1 MLKVEVVENGVQAT
15 EKISSLEAAGFGK
28 ENVYIFAHDEDRSEH
43 LTDATETGG
52 LGFKEQGFF
61 DSIGNMFKSR
71 GDELRNKFE
80 SLGLSKQEAEQYE
93 RELDKGRLVLVATDE
108 VK

>member
-1 MLKVEVVENGVQAT
+1 MMKVEVVENGVQAT
-15 EKISSLEAAGFGK
+15 EKINSLEAEGFGK
-28 ENVYIFAHDEDRSEH
+28 ENIYVFAHDEDRSKH
-43 LTDATETGG
+43 LTDAIETGDM
-52 LGFKEQGFF
+52 GFKEQGFF

-93 RELDKGRLVLVATDE
+93 VELDKGRLVLVASDE

>member
-15 EKISSLEAAGFGK
+15 EKINSFEAAGFGK
-28 ENVYIFAHDEDRSEH
+28 ENIYIFAHDEDRGEH
-43 LTDATETGG
+43 LTEATETGG
-52 LGFKEQGFF
+52 MGFKEQGFF
-61 DSIGNMFKSR
+61 DSIGKMYKSR

-93 RELDKGRLVLVATDE
+93 RELDKGRLVLVASDE
-108 VK
+108 AK

>member
-1 MLKVEVVENGVQAT
+1 MLKVEVVENGVHAT
-15 EKISSLEAAGFGK
+15 EAINSFETAGFGK
-28 ENVYIFAHDEDRSEH
+28 ENIYIFAHDKDRGKH
-43 LTDATETGG
+43 LTDAIDTGDM
-52 LGFKEQGFF
+52 GFKEQGFF

-93 RELDKGRLVLVATDE
+93 AELDKGRLVLVASDE

>member
-1 MLKVEVVENGVQAT
+1 MVKIEVVENGVQAT

-28 ENVYIFAHDEDRSEH
+28 ENIYIFAHEENRSEH
-43 LTDATETGG
+43 LTEATETGD

-71 GDELRNKFE
+71 GDELRSKFE
-80 SLGLSKQEAEQYE
+80 SLGLTKQEAEQYE
-93 RELDKGRLVLVATDE
+93 VELDKGRLVLVANNE
-108 VK
+108 GK